1 VLIVV
6 VSDDDAPHFYGKAAY
21 GMSQRTSTLSR
32 GEFAILRQRN
42 AVACETAGLTHDS
55 KFDLGRLLDLPYSS
69 EWFAVPPAA
78 PHGQTPKF
86 GMLHLSLLRAV
97 GTAYRAVG

>member
-1 VLIVV
+1 MLIVV
-6 VSDDDAPHFYGKAAY
+6 VSDDDAPHFYDKAAY
-21 GMSQRTSTLSR
+21 GMSQPTTTLFR

-42 AVACETAGLTHDS
+42 AIACETAGLTHDS
-55 KFDLGRLLDLPYSS
+55 KFDLGRLLDLPDSS

>member
-1 VLIVV
+1 MLIVV
-6 VSDDDAPHFYGKAAY
+6 VSDDDAPHFYDKAAY

-32 GEFAILRQRN
+32 GEFAIL
-42 AVACETAGLTHDS
+42 
-55 KFDLGRLLDLPYSS
+55 YSS

-97 GTAYRAVG
+97 GTACRAVG